1 MCYLC
6 GLNTCEFEILGEV
19 MTVQDV
25 KIVDLKLPTDVAWA
39 REVTMQRLLEQA
51 QDQTSA
57 LNVLANVA
65 PKAKKEAAEASRS
78 LKDLSKGTDEYLDT
92 LEDVVKA
99 ERKRE
104 RERSLEQELI
114 NLKNRKYRESMDD
127 LRENLSTLSR
137 SASSPS
143 DAFNLLTDKL
153 NVFGGRLS
161 EKDGKLRLSGIAIQ
175 GFNKALAAASFA
187 FGALAGITDP
197 YRSMVESGLLFEGS
211 AVRFARSALDSGLN
225 LQQFSRIA
233 GQYSETVSAVGGQ
246 AYTESIKRFRD
257 SAQQFGY
264 YGMNMEEL
272 ADAQSRYMSSMR
284 ESGTLFNMSAREQDE
299 ATHDYLKNL
308 TAVSILQG
316 KSRRQLEDEQ
326 QKAQR
331 RAQIALTIERIRRT
345 QGDVAAEEV
354 KRNYG
359 EMVNRLGETR
369 ADVSFAQQYGLGG
382 PTREEARRLGP
393 SGLLESAMSPV
404 DFRNRES
411 VEQFIRRGQQDTL
424 NISPD
429 LLQTLA
435 IGARTGTGAADA
447 ARELGE
453 GERNLFTRARAELA
467 GSQAGQRRA
476 QANAARQGQIID
488 RTTERVLTAQVAGA
502 EALNSLKSAALGAA
516 EQLGILRG
524 VAEAAAAAAGAA
536 SAGGGMLSGATGS
549 FGGAAL
555 VGGGLLAG
563 YLIPKILGGMALR
576 AGAGSL
582 LSRFRAPA
590 TPTNAAM
597 FGPPIPGTAGG
608 AAGRMGMLGRMGS
621 MGGMLGTAGGVA
633 GVGLGGYQAATGESR
648 ADRMMGIGGALASG
662 ALTGAMLGGV
672 PGAVIGGV
680 LGGGSALLA
689 NMFANGNQPA
699 GTPAPSPTAP
709 AAPQLSSLMNTY
721 WGETS
726 LIMLALN
733 RIENLTAKV
742 VNNTNRTANAVQ

>member
-175 GFNKALAAASFA
+175 GFTKALAAASFA

-211 AVRFARSALDSGLN
+211 AVRFARNALDSGLN

-233 GQYSETVSAVGGQ
+233 GQYSETVANLGEG
-246 AYTESIKRFRD
+246 AYAQSIKQVRD
-257 SAQQFGY
+257 VAQQFGY
-264 YGMNMEEL
+264 FGMSMDEFAEAQTRYQDGL
-272 ADAQSRYMSSMR
+272 RQTGILQLSTQSQIDA
-284 ESGTLFNMSAREQDE
+284 
-299 ATHDYLKNL
+299 ATTPYLQNL
-308 TAVSILQG
+308 TALSVLHG
-316 KSRRQLEDEQ
+316 KQRKTIEQEQ
-326 QKAQR
+326 QQAARQAQVRAVIAKVTREQGVDAGR
-331 RAQIALTIERIRRT
+331 RLQEQYGTAVTNMGL
-345 QGDVAAEEV
+345 VAA
-354 KRNYG
+354 
-359 EMVNRLGETR
+359 TS
-369 ADVSFAQQYGLGG
+369 AFAQQYYGGG
-382 PTREEARRLGP
+382 PTQAEARVLGP
-393 SGLLESAMSPV
+393 TGLQQVLPRFGGSDAEFQSGIER
-404 DFRNRES
+404 FR
-411 VEQFIRRGQQDTL
+411 
-424 NISPD
+424 
-429 LLQTLA
+429 
-435 IGARTGTGAADA
+435 GAAA
-447 ARELGE
+447 
-453 GERNLFTRARAELA
+453 NLA
-467 GSQAGQRRA
+467 GSDISMQYGLSSRAGGTLAGSADALFETIERAMPGIVGPRAGEQRDRVQAVREGRVM
-476 QANAARQGQIID
+476 D
-488 RTTERVLTAQVAGA
+488 RLTERTLTTQVRAA
-502 EALNSLKSAALGAA
+502 EAMNSLKSAALGAA

-563 YLIPKILGGMALR
+563 YLIPKILGGIALR

-590 TPTNAAM
+590 TPTNASM
-597 FGPPIPGTAGG
+597 FGPPVPGTAGG

-621 MGGMLGTAGGVA
+621 MGGLLGTAGGVA

-709 AAPQLSSLMNTY
+709 AAPQMSSLMNTY

-726 LIMLALN
+726 LIIQTLN
-733 RIENLTAKV
+733 RIDTKMATV